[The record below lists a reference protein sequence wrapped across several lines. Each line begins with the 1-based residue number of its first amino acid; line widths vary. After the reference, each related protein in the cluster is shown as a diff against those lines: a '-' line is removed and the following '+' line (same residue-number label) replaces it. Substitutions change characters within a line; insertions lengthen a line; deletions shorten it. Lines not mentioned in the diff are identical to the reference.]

1 MLVTAHTVGMVV
13 YRTRVD
19 PYTPDC
25 GLYECRGCGARV
37 RSDSRVERCEDCG
50 ASVRNIAVSRE

>member
-1 MLVTAHTVGMVV
+1 MVV